1 MKKRIKI
8 DSSILSFVIV
18 LTGFLYV
25 FPNLYSQSKGFDN
38 VLDVLGIL
46 CIVKGVLIR
55 MAARGHKKK
64 FSKKGGDLVT
74 SGLYS
79 MVRNPMYLGSC
90 YLGIGFVLLVWP
102 WWSVPIFLW
111 LFYLRFNKQ
120 VLKEEELLTELFGD
134 KYVDYCKATPR
145 IFPSIK
151 KCFKIKTKDIV
162 DAKEIFSTKEVR
174 GLLAWPLL
182 AVVLEYFQEKVV
194 FQSADLNQIA
204 GSFLWTIVIYLIVVV
219 VYYNLK
225 K

>member
-25 FPNLYSQSKGFDN
+25 FPGLYSQSKGVDN
-38 VLDVLGIL
+38 ALDILGIL
-46 CIVKGVLIR
+46 CIIKGVLIR

-79 MVRNPMYLGSC
+79 LVRNPMYLGSC
-90 YLGIGFVLLVWP
+90 SLGIGFVLLVWP

-111 LFYLRFNKQ
+111 LFYIRFNKQ
-120 VLKEEELLTELFGD
+120 VVKEEELLGELFGQ
-134 KYVDYCKATPR
+134 KYKNYCKGTPR
-145 IFPSIK
+145 VFPSIK
-151 KCFKIKTKDIV
+151 KCLEVKTKEIIDV
-162 DAKEIFSTKEVR
+162 KELFSTKEIR
-174 GLLAWPLL
+174 GLLTWPLL

-194 FQSADLNQIA
+194 FKSADLNQIV
-204 GSFLWTIVIYLIVVV
+204 GTFLGAIVVYLIVVV
-219 VYYNLK
+219 AYYHLRK
-225 K
+225 